1 MLRSGVRMLPIPNP
15 ATDAIA
21 PATKATIAT
30 VILCSASMAH
40 RIALVLLIALSAC
53 SKREPAAN
61 EHTYP
66 MTATIV
72 ARDAAQN
79 AVTLDNK
86 AVPGVMDAMR
96 MDYRVGDAKVNA
108 LPPNGT
114 LVNAT
119 LHERDGDYW
128 V

>member
-1 MLRSGVRMLPIPNP
+1 MLL
-15 ATDAIA
+15 A
-21 PATKATIAT
+21 
-30 VILCSASMAH
+30 LC
-40 RIALVLLIALSAC
+40 AC
-53 SKREPAAN
+53 SKREAASN

-72 ARDAAQN
+72 ARDTSQN

-86 AVPGVMDAMR
+86 EVPGVMEAMR

-114 LVNAT
+114 PVNAT

-128 V
+128 VTGVRAVK